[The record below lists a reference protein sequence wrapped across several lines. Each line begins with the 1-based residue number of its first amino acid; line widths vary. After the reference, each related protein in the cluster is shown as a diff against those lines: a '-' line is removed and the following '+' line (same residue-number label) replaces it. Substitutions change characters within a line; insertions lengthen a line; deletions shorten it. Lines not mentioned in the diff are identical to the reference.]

1 MTTITPEWLAAVRAV
16 VAATTPGEVLSYAQ
30 VARRAGR
37 PGHARQVAR
46 ALAGGDDEPDLPWH
60 RVLRADG
67 RIGLPRDSAGHAEQ
81 VARLRAEGHVVEQGR
96 LRRRAAPTDLD
107 TLVWGPQGG
116 DASP

>member
-1 MTTITPEWLAAVRAV
+1 VTSITPEWPAAVHAV
-16 VAATTPGEVLSYAQ
+16 VAATRPGELLSYAQ

-46 ALAGGDDEPDLPWH
+46 VLAAADAPGLPWH

-67 RIGLPRDSAGHAEQ
+67 RIGLPEGSAGHAEQ

-96 LRRRAAPTDLD
+96 VRRCAPVPDLD
-107 TLVWGPQGG
+107 ALVWGPGTPSTPG
-116 DASP
+116 